1 MVFAAILIYI
11 EGKYCLK
18 NYECHVLF
26 LVILPSDD
34 FAESRE
40 SSTVL
45 SFIHLHFV
53 LHYLIFIMGA
63 HWAVPVH
70 SLQFLST
77 IHSFMIVGVTK
88 GKFPEWPF
96 VFLMQISSWKD
107 TRKRITSLSLLCA
120 TVAANKTKPSSI
132 CFCWESFN
140 NRWVLNTSPM
150 NINSACS
157 VLRKDLIICVC
168 WLSCNFLLS
177 SQSFANHVAINIL
190 RRWDKS
196 PKVYL

>member
-1 MVFAAILIYI
+1 MSSSIFSESLQWRFRGIQGVKHRVVIYSSSF
-11 EGKYCLK
+11 CAS
-18 NYECHVLF
+18 LF
-26 LVILPSDD
+26 NI
-34 FAESRE
+34 
-40 SSTVL
+40 
-45 SFIHLHFV
+45 
-53 LHYLIFIMGA
+53 IMGA

-77 IHSFMIVGVTK
+77 IHSFMIVGYEREISRMN
-88 GKFPEWPF
+88 FRFSYANQF
-96 VFLMQISSWKD
+96 VE
-107 TRKRITSLSLLCA
+107 RYETSLSLLCA

-157 VLRKDLIICVC
+157 VLRKDLIICVF

-177 SQSFANHVAINIL
+177 SQSFANHVAINIFQ
-190 RRWDKS
+190 RWDIIKARR
-196 PKVYL
+196 YICNLE

>member
-1 MVFAAILIYI
+1 MWYLSGFCCHRSQFILIYI
-11 EGKYCLK
+11 ERKYYLK
-18 NYECHVLF
+18 NYEFYLLF
-26 LVILPSDD
+26 LVSLSSDD

-45 SFIHLHFV
+45 WFIHLHFV

-77 IHSFMIVGVTK
+77 IHSFMIVGYEREISRMN
-88 GKFPEWPF
+88 FRFSYANQF
-96 VFLMQISSWKD
+96 VE
-107 TRKRITSLSLLCA
+107 RYETSLSLLCA

-157 VLRKDLIICVC
+157 VLRKD
-168 WLSCNFLLS
+168 
-177 SQSFANHVAINIL
+177 
-190 RRWDKS
+190 
-196 PKVYL
+196 